1 LHNQGPQS
9 PQFPPFYDELRR
21 LGFVEGQNLIV
32 DSRGYAVRTEQFPA
46 VAAELVKAQVDAILA
61 GGAAAARAA
70 QAATSTI
77 PILSLT
83 DDMVGQ
89 GLVASL
95 ARPGGNITG
104 ISILATEL
112 DGKRQ
117 EILMEMVPAARR
129 MAVLAD
135 ANTAAPQNMRTL
147 QEAAGVRGVE
157 LAVRLVE
164 RPERIV
170 PEIEE
175 ARRAGAEALNVLAS
189 PILYARRLDIFER
202 TAALRLPAMYQ
213 SPEFAEEGGLI
224 GYGPRITLM
233 FRQLARQLAKVFSGE
248 KASDVPVEQPTT
260 FELAINLQAA
270 KGIGFEVP
278 PSLVLRAD
286 KVIEWCEGRFKTKLP
301 RRNFLHLAASA
312 AALPAVL
319 RVAFAQAYPS
329 RPVRLIVGA
338 PAGGGFDI
346 VARLMGQ
353 WLSERLGQSF
363 VIENRPCAGGN
374 LAVKAALKAAPD
386 GYTLLMIGSNNAWN
400 VTLYDNLS
408 FEFVRDTAPVASVVR
423 GVAVLVVHPSFPA
436 KSVPDLIAYAKANPG
451 KINMGSGGVGSLQHV
466 YGELFKMMTG
476 VDMLHVP
483 YRGDVLAEIT

>member
-1 LHNQGPQS
+1 MRRREFITLLGGATAWPVAGYAQQAGRTYRLGVLHNQGPQS

-70 QAATSTI
+70 QAATRTI
-77 PILSLT
+77 PILSLN

-135 ANTAAPQNMRTL
+135 AHTVSSSNMRSL
-147 QEAAGVRGVE
+147 QEAASARGVA
-157 LAVRLVE
+157 LVIRTVE
-164 RPERIV
+164 RPERIG

-175 ARRAGAEALNVLAS
+175 AKRDGVQALNVLAS
-189 PILYARRLDIFER
+189 PLLYARRLDIFER
-202 TAALRLPAMYQ
+202 VQALRVPTIYQ

-224 GYGPRITLM
+224 GYGPYLTQM
-233 FRQLARQLAKVFSGE
+233 FRQLARQLAKVLRGE
-248 KASDVPVEQPTT
+248 KVSDMPVEQPTT
-260 FELAINLQAA
+260 FGLAVNLKTA

-278 PSLVLRAD
+278 PPLVLRAD
-286 KVIEWCEGRFKTKLP
+286 
-301 RRNFLHLAASA
+301 
-312 AALPAVL
+312 
-319 RVAFAQAYPS
+319 
-329 RPVRLIVGA
+329 
-338 PAGGGFDI
+338 
-346 VARLMGQ
+346 
-353 WLSERLGQSF
+353 
-363 VIENRPCAGGN
+363 
-374 LAVKAALKAAPD
+374 
-386 GYTLLMIGSNNAWN
+386 
-400 VTLYDNLS
+400 
-408 FEFVRDTAPVASVVR
+408 
-423 GVAVLVVHPSFPA
+423 
-436 KSVPDLIAYAKANPG
+436 
-451 KINMGSGGVGSLQHV
+451 
-466 YGELFKMMTG
+466 
-476 VDMLHVP
+476 
-483 YRGDVLAEIT
+483 

>member
-1 LHNQGPQS
+1 MSGMGRREFITLLGGAAAAWPLAARAQQTGRTYRLGVLHNLGPQS
-9 PQFPPFYDELRR
+9 PMFPPFYDELRR

-61 GGAAAARAA
+61 GGTAAARAA
-70 QAATSTI
+70 RVATRTI
-77 PILSLT
+77 PILTLN

-147 QEAAGVRGVE
+147 QEAAGVRGVD

-202 TAALRLPAMYQ
+202 TAALRLPAIYQ

-233 FRQLARQLAKVFSGE
+233 FQQLARQLAKVLRGE
-248 KASDVPVEQPTT
+248 KVSDLPVEQPTT
-260 FELAINLQAA
+260 FGLAVNLKTA
-270 KGIGFEVP
+270 KAIGFEVP

-286 KVIEWCEGRFKTKLP
+286 KVIE
-301 RRNFLHLAASA
+301 
-312 AALPAVL
+312 
-319 RVAFAQAYPS
+319 
-329 RPVRLIVGA
+329 
-338 PAGGGFDI
+338 
-346 VARLMGQ
+346 
-353 WLSERLGQSF
+353 
-363 VIENRPCAGGN
+363 
-374 LAVKAALKAAPD
+374 
-386 GYTLLMIGSNNAWN
+386 
-400 VTLYDNLS
+400 
-408 FEFVRDTAPVASVVR
+408 
-423 GVAVLVVHPSFPA
+423 
-436 KSVPDLIAYAKANPG
+436 
-451 KINMGSGGVGSLQHV
+451 
-466 YGELFKMMTG
+466 
-476 VDMLHVP
+476 
-483 YRGDVLAEIT
+483 